1 MKGAQNKP
9 PLVVP
14 SKALYMI
21 KDLKRLNQCY
31 KVPIILPDNFVEIAM
46 SKTVINPMRF
56 ITAID
61 MLTNGKST
69 ENISRQFWKRIFNL
83 HKDVMSKES
92 LRETGDQAQL
102 DSDVINKAIEIMES
116 PEVKDRLKQVTEEA
130 LNHGAFGAPTTV
142 IHLPSGPEMIWGSD
156 RIELIGSLLGEKY
169 VGPLEQYSKL

>member
-1 MKGAQNKP
+1 
-9 PLVVP
+9 
-14 SKALYMI
+14 
-21 KDLKRLNQCY
+21 
-31 KVPIILPDNFVEIAM
+31 
-46 SKTVINPMRF
+46 
-56 ITAID
+56 
-61 MLTNGKST
+61 
-69 ENISRQFWKRIFNL
+69 
-83 HKDVMSKES
+83 MSKES

-156 RIELIGSLLGEKY
+156 RIELVGSLLGEKY